1 MDSNPKKACIE
12 RLAMSKPKKW
22 KPGEIGFIYA
32 NDLYGIRFKTP
43 IKVEVMAEIEQ
54 DLHPVKVRSLKSD
67 VIYYCK
73 HEEIQSRAA
82 KAAKKPA
89 VLIVPEL
96 IKEQSEV
103 LAERRMKELKKM
115 AEIKKPTREEIQK
128 KFEAITLVKYAEIN
142 CQDACPECMTDY
154 TSECRDL
161 VIDLAY
167 STLFRELQNGIDEK

>member
-1 MDSNPKKACIE
+1 MA
-12 RLAMSKPKKW
+12 KPRKW
-22 KPGEIGFIYA
+22 FPGEFGFIYG
-32 NDLYGIRFKTP
+32 NELYDVSFSKP
-43 IKVEVMAEIEQ
+43 VKVEVLAVIEN
-54 DLHPVKVRSLKSD
+54 DLHPVKVKSIKSD
-67 VIYYCK
+67 IVYYRR

-82 KAAKKPA
+82 KAAKKP
-89 VLIVPEL
+89 
-96 IKEQSEV
+96 KEQSEV

-142 CQDACPECMTDY
+142 CQDACPEC
-154 TSECRDL
+154 RDL